1 MLLPQAVRLLL
12 LRSLA
17 LTLTFFSVGSIFM
30 AREELNHREHF
41 AHGMKES
48 TPTPPSSKPPMTQ
61 ESIDLAMKMFHIEV
75 PAGASYPRLDANLED
90 RGLTTMNGWGKDLD
104 VTVGPAAFTSW
115 ALLGSTL
122 AHELEVH
129 CHQSFFLIRVKD
141 LVGMKGTDD
150 AEREAYLHELTN
162 SERFHLK
169 TTDQLNIRATMDY
182 YYPVAR
188 LSSEDPKATANQ

>member
-1 MLLPQAVRLLL
+1 MLLPPAVHLLL
-12 LRSLA
+12 LRSFA
-17 LTLTFFSVGSIFM
+17 LTFAFVSFGSIYM
-30 AREELNHREHF
+30 ARLELDHREHF
-41 AHGMKES
+41 AHGMKEL
-48 TPTPPSSKPPMTQ
+48 TPNPPSSKPPMTQ
-61 ESIDLAMKMFHIEV
+61 ESIELAMQMFHIEV
-75 PAGASYPRLDANLED
+75 PQGASYPRLDPNLED

-129 CHQSFFLIRVKD
+129 CRQSFFLIRVKD
-141 LVGMKGTDD
+141 MIGMKGTDE